1 MPTGA
6 VFDIALTMLHDSPML
21 AVSDF
26 YHGSFHDFACKPA
39 NGAAAGNGD
48 FEFTVTGM
56 FDGVVDTGA
65 HNMSNGPGVEKH
77 RHDDSQLSFK
87 TTTSALYQ
95 VNPPSMGDAVVL
107 EALDADGN
115 PIEGVAMSSWE

>member
-39 NGAAAGNGD
+39 NGAA
-48 FEFTVTGM
+48 VTGM

-65 HNMSNGPGVEKH
+65 HNMSNVPGVEKH